1 MKKIFIVICILF
13 FSNCSISQYNTVL
26 HGKNS
31 IEINHEQLNRF
42 SAYLNGK
49 YYSYELKREIAN
61 QSPLMF
67 AITKDGST
75 SILLSCNSLF
85 VNECNSHMLNY
96 MLLERFKK
104 KYNKQFFIFAIE
116 DKIVWDEANLKIIK
130 NKNIEKQISKI
141 KNINFTKEKVKNIF
155 VDFSLLKV
163 DEDGSSNI
171 LF

>member
-1 MKKIFIVICILF
+1 
-13 FSNCSISQYNTVL
+13 
-26 HGKNS
+26 
-31 IEINHEQLNRF
+31 
-42 SAYLNGK
+42 
-49 YYSYELKREIAN
+49 
-61 QSPLMF
+61 MF

-116 DKIVWDEANLKIIK
+116 DKIVCDEANLKIIK